1 MSPAERDTNDPQVP
15 SGSLAPPSAQRRK
28 RQWATKAKTGCL
40 GCRIRRVRCNEQ
52 RPKCASCTKRNMACH
67 YELHPADI
75 GSFTDNADLFPTRIH
90 NEGMWFDTFPH
101 QQVGDLDERFFNESK
116 GTEKYQQKRQAMEL
130 ATYASAGPWYTESF
144 SAGPV
149 PVWLIPEG
157 WVAFEAVHFC
167 NTVVHRDLMD
177 TDLAESTH
185 RALCQTEPYSPSN
198 DIIVANSL
206 CMRLSHIAGVE
217 NTTPKPTP
225 SSVHLWVRL
234 GHLLNTSVRT
244 LSRQITDVENV
255 VQNKVLQRIC
265 DMTGIEEYL
274 NLAGGRA
281 HLRGFLAI
289 LRLCGIPIDLA
300 KKQTGLG
307 NAIHCMT
314 LCGVLSNTV
323 SSYEAKLDEIGAFSD
338 VELMDM
344 YCFTLENNFP
354 CPSYLWAQVLE
365 ISRLRTM
372 AATGS
377 SAVVLLQHARNI
389 YAQVQIFSPENWKES
404 YSIPKG
410 RVALLLSRI
419 FKAAVGIYCC
429 SCVPAS
435 VVDEDFATWSSGQ
448 IAAQRLTLLRLL
460 GEAVEFDRQL
470 NTRILWPI
478 AVAGYAAGKGTFSE
492 RALVGRLLADMQH
505 EFGCIPPRL
514 LARLHCFW
522 MLGSGSW
529 DDCWNG
535 PFTFLP

>member
-1 MSPAERDTNDPQVP
+1 MPPAQRDTNEPLVP
-15 SGSLAPPSAQRRK
+15 SESLAPPSAQRRK
-28 RQWATKAKTGCL
+28 RQWATRAKTGCL
-40 GCRIRRVRCNEQ
+40 GCRIRRVKCNEQ

-67 YELHPADI
+67 YELNPPDM
-75 GSFTDNADLFPTRIH
+75 GPPTDYGHLFPVKPH
-90 NEGMWFDTFPH
+90 DEGMWFDTFPH
-101 QQVGDLDERFFNESK
+101 RQVGGDLDERFLNESK
-116 GTEKYQQKRQAMEL
+116 GTGRYQQKREAVEL
-130 ATYASAGPWYTESF
+130 ATYASAGPWYTEFF

-157 WVAFEAVHFC
+157 WAAFEAVHFC
-167 NTVVHRDLMD
+167 NTVVHRDLVD
-177 TDLAESTH
+177 TDLADSTH
-185 RALCQTEPYSPSN
+185 RALCRTEPYSPSN
-198 DIIVANSL
+198 DIIIANSL

-217 NTTPKPTP
+217 NITPKPTP

-234 GHLLNTSVRT
+234 GQLLNTSVKT

-255 VQNKVLQRIC
+255 VENKVLQRIC

-323 SSYEAKLDEIGAFSD
+323 SSYEARLDEISAFSD
-338 VELMDM
+338 TELMDM

-354 CPSYLWAQVLE
+354 CPSYLWAQILK
-365 ISRLRTM
+365 ISTLRTM

-377 SAVVLLQHARNI
+377 SATSLLQHAQTI
-389 YAQVQIFSPENWKES
+389 YEQVEIFSPENWKES

-429 SCVPAS
+429 ACVPPS
-435 VVDEDFATWSSGQ
+435 VVDEDFAAWSSGQ
-448 IAAQRLTLLRLL
+448 VAAQRTTLLRLL
-460 GEAVEFDRQL
+460 GEAVELDREL
-470 NTRILWPI
+470 NARILWPI
-478 AVAGYAAGKGTFSE
+478 AVAGYAASK
-492 RALVGRLLADMQH
+492 A
-505 EFGCIPPRL
+505 
-514 LARLHCFW
+514 
-522 MLGSGSW
+522 
-529 DDCWNG
+529 
-535 PFTFLP
+535 

>member
-40 GCRIRRVRCNEQ
+40 GC
-52 RPKCASCTKRNMACH
+52 
-67 YELHPADI
+67 
-75 GSFTDNADLFPTRIH
+75 RIH

-265 DMTGIEEYL
+265 DMTGIEVVHPS
-274 NLAGGRA
+274 AS
-281 HLRGFLAI
+281 
-289 LRLCGIPIDLA
+289 
-300 KKQTGLG
+300 KQ
-307 NAIHCMT
+307 
-314 LCGVLSNTV
+314 
-323 SSYEAKLDEIGAFSD
+323 
-338 VELMDM
+338 
-344 YCFTLENNFP
+344 
-354 CPSYLWAQVLE
+354 
-365 ISRLRTM
+365 
-372 AATGS
+372 
-377 SAVVLLQHARNI
+377 
-389 YAQVQIFSPENWKES
+389 
-404 YSIPKG
+404 
-410 RVALLLSRI
+410 
-419 FKAAVGIYCC
+419 
-429 SCVPAS
+429 PA
-435 VVDEDFATWSSGQ
+435 
-448 IAAQRLTLLRLL
+448 
-460 GEAVEFDRQL
+460 
-470 NTRILWPI
+470 
-478 AVAGYAAGKGTFSE
+478 
-492 RALVGRLLADMQH
+492 
-505 EFGCIPPRL
+505 
-514 LARLHCFW
+514 
-522 MLGSGSW
+522 
-529 DDCWNG
+529 
-535 PFTFLP
+535 

>member
-1 MSPAERDTNDPQVP
+1 MPPAERDTNEPQVP
-15 SGSLAPPSAQRRK
+15 SESLAAPPSAQRRK

-67 YELHPADI
+67 YELNPPDV
-75 GSFTDNADLFPTRIH
+75 GPSTDNGHLFPVKPH
-90 NEGMWFDTFPH
+90 NEGIWFDTFPH
-101 QQVGDLDERFFNESK
+101 QQVGALDERFFNESK
-116 GTEKYQQKRQAMEL
+116 GTGRYQRKREEMEL

-157 WVAFEAVHFC
+157 WAAFEAVHFC
-167 NTVVHRDLMD
+167 NTVVHRDLVD
-177 TDLAESTH
+177 TDLADSTH
-185 RALCQTEPYSPSN
+185 RALCRTEPYSPSN

-234 GHLLNTSVRT
+234 GHLLNTSVKT

-255 VQNKVLQRIC
+255 VENKVLQRIC
-265 DMTGIEEYL
+265 DMTGIEVSHPSASKQQASWAMSVLTLVLSQEYL

-314 LCGVLSNTV
+314 LCGVLSNTL

-338 VELMDM
+338 TELMEM

-354 CPSYLWAQVLE
+354 CPSYLWAQILE
-365 ISRLRTM
+365 ISKLRTM

-377 SAVVLLQHARNI
+377 SAISLPQHAQKI
-389 YAQVQIFSPENWKES
+389 YEQVEIFSPENWKES

-410 RVALLLSRI
+410 RVAFLLSRI

-429 SCVPAS
+429 ACVPAS
-435 VVDEDFATWSSGQ
+435 VVDEDFAAWSSGQ
-448 IAAQRLTLLRLL
+448 VAAQRTTLLRLL
-460 GEAVEFDRQL
+460 GEAVELDRQL

-478 AVAGYAAGKGTFSE
+478 AVAGYAASKG
-492 RALVGRLLADMQH
+492 LL
-505 EFGCIPPRL
+505 
-514 LARLHCFW
+514 
-522 MLGSGSW
+522 
-529 DDCWNG
+529 
-535 PFTFLP
+535 